1 MKLGIEQ
8 RLKQFTQML
17 SPKQEMLDF
26 AHSNLWQQL
35 PEADRRAC
43 RDAIAAL
50 LVQVTLTTQENDEHE

>member
-17 SPKQEMLDF
+17 SPKQEMLEF
-26 AHSNLWQQL
+26 AHSNLWPQL
-35 PEADRRAC
+35 PAADRQAC

-50 LVQVTLTTQENDEHE
+50 LVQVSLAIQENDET